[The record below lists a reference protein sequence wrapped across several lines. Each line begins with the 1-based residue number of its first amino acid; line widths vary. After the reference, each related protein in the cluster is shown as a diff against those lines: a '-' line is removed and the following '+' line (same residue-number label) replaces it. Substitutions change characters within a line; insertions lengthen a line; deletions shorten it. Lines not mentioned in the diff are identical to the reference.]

1 MFNKLFSSS
10 SPSSFFSYFLVA
22 VETIV
27 VVKVNDIISLVRVE
41 LDVGKHYPER
51 LICHQEENL
60 DSGNILEEGRERSKE
75 DGAIGCWECYL
86 ARSITSLVG

>member
-1 MFNKLFSSS
+1 MFHKLFSSS
-10 SPSSFFSYFLVA
+10 SPSSFFSSFLVA

-41 LDVGKHYPER
+41 LDVGKSYPER
-51 LICHQEENL
+51 LTYHQEENL

-75 DGAIGCWECYL
+75 DGAIGCWESYL
-86 ARSITSLVG
+86 ARSITSPVG